1 MRNGGSAPM
10 LSCPGSCRRKLTF
23 FREQWAPCRPQ
34 RVRPVATQAD
44 ALVLLL
50 KAPICGPE
58 GRARLS
64 RYPIASPSRMSPCS
78 RQMPTPSR
86 TRVKDY
92 RVKALLGTRPRRFV
106 QPSSSGRFLP
116 RAPRL
121 SPHPPLRVA
130 CGCHQIK
137 TVATVRE
144 LPAFTSPERNNDGSS
159 TMCLARNSFRNL
171 LHI

>member
-10 LSCPGSCRRKLTF
+10 LSCPGSCRRKFTC

-64 RYPIASPSRMSPCS
+64 RYPH
-78 RQMPTPSR
+78 
-86 TRVKDY
+86 RVAISN
-92 RVKALLGTRPRRFV
+92 VSLLAADADAVTYKG
-106 QPSSSGRFLP
+106 QGLP
-116 RAPRL
+116 R
-121 SPHPPLRVA
+121 
-130 CGCHQIK
+130 
-137 TVATVRE
+137 
-144 LPAFTSPERNNDGSS
+144 
-159 TMCLARNSFRNL
+159 
-171 LHI
+171 